1 MGIYIITETK
11 SNVVFYTC
19 ANAAFFMNGDLCY
32 QIVYVDQG
40 KNGHRFASL
49 KKVIRGIEAGQIQTI
64 ADLAGAMK
72 KGLTYQYTQRRPW
85 MENVARA

>member
-1 MGIYIITETK
+1 MGTYIVTETK
-11 SNVVFYTC
+11 SNITFYTC
-19 ANAAFFMNGDLCY
+19 ANAAFFIKGSLCY

-64 ADLAGAMK
+64 DELATAMK

-85 MENVARA
+85 MESVARA